1 MKKKKMGFLLYGF
14 LVFLYLVI
22 RYLRRIHQIIP
33 FVNSYLN
40 DILCLPIILGLVLFI
55 IRKWV
60 IRNPDYYFSI
70 YHILFTAVVFS
81 LYFEWYLPQRDF
93 RFTSDFFDVLAYFSG
108 GILFFLYFQNAE
120 RKSPLVIRPVDS
132 GNEPPLQ

>member
-1 MKKKKMGFLLYGF
+1 MGFLLYGF